1 MKHLASLF
9 LLSFLLCCSCSQ
21 QMDDEWK
28 PNEQLPNVPETQPV
42 GVSFSRASLETFA
55 EHGITE
61 VGVYVYL
68 QDSMVYGKN
77 LPLNNGDLKVDL
89 PLGEN
94 LQTFIVANADHLVD
108 TDSLSKVVV
117 YQDAHIQKPVYISDV
132 VGFTSDNSVSSL
144 NVELKRLVGQAVFQP
159 KETEEELSAIT
170 RFDQLNVTFTNVA
183 IGYKV
188 KSKECI
194 TENVTI
200 STNLSTGF
208 GASVYSFPTV
218 NGDSRTSID
227 VVYLKGGEEVN
238 RIISPLD
245 TGIGFESSK
254 RSKTC
259 SAGSLAN
266 LGLLELSV
274 GSSSIGA
281 SPHIRA
287 TQKYIYPLMQY
298 ASANSLFLSDSTP
311 KLIPGVYFNN
321 ILQC

>member
-1 MKHLASLF
+1 M
-9 LLSFLLCCSCSQ
+9 
-21 QMDDEWK
+21 
-28 PNEQLPNVPETQPV
+28 
-42 GVSFSRASLETFA
+42 
-55 EHGITE
+55 
-61 VGVYVYL
+61 
-68 QDSMVYGKN
+68 
-77 LPLNNGDLKVDL
+77 
-89 PLGEN
+89 
-94 LQTFIVANADHLVD
+94 ANADHLVD

-132 VGFTSDNSVSSL
+132 VGFTSDNSVSSR

-227 VVYLKGGEEVN
+227 VVYLKGGEEGN

-254 RSKTC
+254 RSTVHMKITDENYLDEPWPSVRTVMYKST
-259 SAGSLAN
+259 SAQPFTIEVS
-266 LGLLELSV
+266 E
-274 GSSSIGA
+274 
-281 SPHIRA
+281 
-287 TQKYIYPLMQY
+287 
-298 ASANSLFLSDSTP
+298 F
-311 KLIPGVYFNN
+311 
-321 ILQC
+321 

>member
-1 MKHLASLF
+1 MLAKLINEKF
-9 LLSFLLCCSCSQ
+9 ANKKDGNQLLEVYEEQEVSSELEPELISPEEQDELL
-21 QMDDEWK
+21 DETDK
-28 PNEQLPNVPETQPV
+28 ESGE
-42 GVSFSRASLETFA
+42 
-55 EHGITE
+55 
-61 VGVYVYL
+61 
-68 QDSMVYGKN
+68 
-77 LPLNNGDLKVDL
+77 
-89 PLGEN
+89 EN

-254 RSKTC
+254 RSTVHMKITDENY
-259 SAGSLAN
+259 LD
-266 LGLLELSV
+266 EPWPSV
-274 GSSSIGA
+274 RTVMYKSTS
-281 SPHIRA
+281 
-287 TQKYIYPLMQY
+287 TQPFTIEV
-298 ASANSLFLSDSTP
+298 SEF
-311 KLIPGVYFNN
+311 
-321 ILQC
+321 

>member
-1 MKHLASLF
+1 MRHLTRILF
-9 LLSFLLCCSCSQ
+9 LLFLTFFSCSQ
-21 QMDDEWK
+21 QVEDGWESDE
-28 PNEQLPNVPETQPV
+28 LPCEHETHPV
-42 GVSFSRASLETFA
+42 SVSFSRASLETFT
-55 EHGITE
+55 EEGITE
-61 VGVYVYL
+61 IGIYAYL
-68 QDSMVYGKN
+68 KDSMVYGKN
-77 LPLNNGDLKVDL
+77 LSLNDGNLQIDL

-94 LQTFIVANADHLVD
+94 LQTFAVANADHLTDV
-108 TDSLSKVVV
+108 DSLSKVVV
-117 YQDAHIQKPVYISDV
+117 YQDIYAQKQVYISDV
-132 VGFTSDNSVSSL
+132 VDLTSDYSVSNLSL
-144 NVELKRLVGQAVFQP
+144 ELKRLVGQATFQP
-159 KETEEELSAIT
+159 RETADELNAIT

-254 RSKTC
+254 RSTVHMKITDENY
-259 SAGSLAN
+259 LD
-266 LGLLELSV
+266 EPWLSV
-274 GSSSIGA
+274 RTVMYKSTS
-281 SPHIRA
+281 
-287 TQKYIYPLMQY
+287 TQPFTIEV
-298 ASANSLFLSDSTP
+298 SEF
-311 KLIPGVYFNN
+311 
-321 ILQC
+321 

>member
-1 MKHLASLF
+1 M
-9 LLSFLLCCSCSQ
+9 
-21 QMDDEWK
+21 
-28 PNEQLPNVPETQPV
+28 
-42 GVSFSRASLETFA
+42 
-55 EHGITE
+55 
-61 VGVYVYL
+61 
-68 QDSMVYGKN
+68 
-77 LPLNNGDLKVDL
+77 
-89 PLGEN
+89 
-94 LQTFIVANADHLVD
+94 ANADHLVD

-227 VVYLKGGEEVN
+227 VVYLKLRMRITWTSRGLRYAQSCIRVHPLN
-238 RIISPLD
+238 R
-245 TGIGFESSK
+245 
-254 RSKTC
+254 
-259 SAGSLAN
+259 
-266 LGLLELSV
+266 
-274 GSSSIGA
+274 
-281 SPHIRA
+281 
-287 TQKYIYPLMQY
+287 
-298 ASANSLFLSDSTP
+298 
-311 KLIPGVYFNN
+311 
-321 ILQC
+321 LQ

>member
-1 MKHLASLF
+1 M
-9 LLSFLLCCSCSQ
+9 
-21 QMDDEWK
+21 
-28 PNEQLPNVPETQPV
+28 
-42 GVSFSRASLETFA
+42 
-55 EHGITE
+55 
-61 VGVYVYL
+61 
-68 QDSMVYGKN
+68 
-77 LPLNNGDLKVDL
+77 
-89 PLGEN
+89 
-94 LQTFIVANADHLVD
+94 
-108 TDSLSKVVV
+108 
-117 YQDAHIQKPVYISDV
+117 

-159 KETEEELSAIT
+159 KETEEELNAIT

-194 TENVTI
+194 TKNVTI

-254 RSKTC
+254 RSTVHMKITDENY
-259 SAGSLAN
+259 LD
-266 LGLLELSV
+266 EPWPSV
-274 GSSSIGA
+274 RTVMYKSTS
-281 SPHIRA
+281 
-287 TQKYIYPLMQY
+287 TQPFTIEV
-298 ASANSLFLSDSTP
+298 SEF
-311 KLIPGVYFNN
+311 
-321 ILQC
+321 